1 MRTGPVSPVQPT
13 SLFASIG
20 QRADI
25 VAASPIAAPIRGS
38 DEAVFGGDPLGEL
51 TVAMNDASDPTDPTM
66 VFSAFLRNMGAAA
79 PAHRAALLAG
89 SGCGSIV
96 KPPST
101 RGISSVLPSVTKM
114 VFDYY
119 FRDDLYQL
127 QQHRQPTIL
136 SSGSSDETIFGL
148 PDSLKECIRFSLEQN
163 WYGYSDSLGRSSTR
177 HALARLESSRF
188 TDGTGIEKANV
199 AVTLGGTAAVSAL
212 VDLLATASNTTTD
225 GALVCVP
232 NYPPLTATIARRLPV
247 TLVNTRLK
255 NGGVDIADLIAALSG
270 RPRVVLLQT
279 VTNPWGR
286 RIDEQQLR
294 ELISAL
300 PDDCYLLL
308 DECHDA
314 FGPTVPLSPARRH
327 PRVVSI
333 RSLSKQ
339 WAAPG
344 LKAGWIV
351 GSTALIDEFY
361 GYASTAYGGPPSILY
376 LFLEMFALFEHA
388 RLTGDHALREERSYL
403 REIYGLTPD
412 RSEAGLMN
420 YLQAAEQMAQDVLRR
435 RRYTLERL
443 VDGGIPVL
451 APDYSINIFAR
462 IGKLPSYDLYRHLIE
477 KTGVS
482 VYPGVLC
489 MSNTR
494 GTARISPNVP
504 EEALQSALDR
514 ILSWHRQQPS

>member
-1 MRTGPVSPVQPT
+1 MRTEPVTLVQPT
-13 SLFASIG
+13 SLFASIE
-20 QRADI
+20 RANS
-25 VAASPIAAPIRGS
+25 VAAPAIAAPVRGS
-38 DEAVFGGDPLGEL
+38 DEAIFGGEPLGEL
-51 TVAMNDASDPTDPTM
+51 TVAMHDASDPTDPTS
-66 VFSAFLRNMGAAA
+66 VFSAFLRNMGTATPDHRAAA
-79 PAHRAALLAG
+79 PVR
-89 SGCGSIV
+89 SGWDPNGN
-96 KPPST
+96 PPSA
-101 RGISSVLPSVTKM
+101 REIDSVLPTVTKM

-148 PDSLKECIRFSLEQN
+148 PDSLKDCIRFALEQN

-212 VDLLATASNTTTD
+212 VDLLATTSHSTTD

-232 NYPPLTATIARRLPV
+232 NYPPLIATISRRLPV
-247 TLVNTRLK
+247 TLVNTRLN
-255 NGGVDIADLIAALSG
+255 NGGVDITDLIDALSA

-279 VTNPWGR
+279 VINPWGR

-314 FGPTVPLSPARRH
+314 FGPIVPLSPARRH
-327 PRVVSI
+327 PHVVSI

-339 WAAPG
+339 WAVPG

-361 GYASTAYGGPPSILY
+361 GYASTTYGGPPSVLY

-388 RLTGDHALREERSYL
+388 RLTGDHALREEQSYL
-403 REIYGLTPD
+403 SETYGLSPD
-412 RSEAGLMN
+412 RSEAGLIN
-420 YLQAAEQMAQDVLRR
+420 YLHAAEQMTHDVHHR
-435 RRYTLERL
+435 RRYTIERL
-443 VDGGIPVL
+443 ADGGVPVL

-462 IGKLPSYDLYRHLIE
+462 IGTLPSYDLYRHLVE

-482 VYPGVLC
+482 VYPGILC

-504 EEALQSALDR
+504 EQTLESALDR
-514 ILSWHRQQPS
+514 ILSWHKQQPG